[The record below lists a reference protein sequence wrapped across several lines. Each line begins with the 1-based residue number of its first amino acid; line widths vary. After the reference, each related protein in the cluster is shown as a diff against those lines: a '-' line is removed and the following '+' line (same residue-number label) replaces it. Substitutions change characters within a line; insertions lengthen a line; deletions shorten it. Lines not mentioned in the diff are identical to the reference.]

1 MQNSVC
7 SIRSTIHGICKS
19 AIKSQNGFK
28 NFLFN
33 NNSKTAALFPDT
45 AVRVYQYPTFCFL
58 LSFNF
63 FLLYRP
69 NITEGNGRCTNTMF
83 SSPFSL
89 SQLLSF
95 LFSFISRRLILMQ
108 QRRTE
113 VLLITNPFLSP
124 PFTYLYPSG
133 DFSLT
138 FLISCYDSL
147 FL

>member
-1 MQNSVC
+1 MLQIMIRCLTIYHAKLCLLYPLNNSHYLQISYRTQNY
-7 SIRSTIHGICKS
+7 
-19 AIKSQNGFK
+19 FK
-28 NFLFN
+28 DFLFN
-33 NNSKTAALFPDT
+33 DNSKTAALFPDT

-83 SSPFSL
+83 SSPFSV

-113 VLLITNPFLSP
+113 VLLIINPFLSP
-124 PFTYLYPSG
+124 P
-133 DFSLT
+133 SLIII
-138 FLISCYDSL
+138 L
-147 FL
+147 